1 MALKTYRL
9 IIQKYKIKKL
19 STSSLL
25 EHWQVLKYLD
35 DIVEIYLVKTAVLM
49 FTKCDEDCL
58 NMLLSHFEV
67 DTRLGVDGVVVI
79 LQLLLV

>member
-1 MALKTYRL
+1 MVLKTY

-25 EHWQVLKYLD
+25 EHWQVFKYLD
-35 DIVEIYLVKTAVLM
+35 NIVEVHLVKAAVLR

-58 NMLLSHFEV
+58 YMLLSHFEV

-79 LQLLLV
+79 LQLLLI